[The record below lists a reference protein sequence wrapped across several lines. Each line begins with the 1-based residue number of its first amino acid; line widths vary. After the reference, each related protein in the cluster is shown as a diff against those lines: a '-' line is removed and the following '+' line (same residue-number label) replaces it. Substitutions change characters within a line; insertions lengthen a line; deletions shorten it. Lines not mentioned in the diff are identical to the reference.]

1 MKMNTKKFS
10 VGDVVARVRSKSN
23 PRRVHK
29 IRKAKDGLVCPCFG
43 FRYAKGDVGSR
54 TKRCRHFD
62 EAGL

>member
-1 MKMNTKKFS
+1 MKMKKTFQ

-23 PRRVHK
+23 PRKIHK
-29 IRKAKDGLVCPCFG
+29 IRQAKGGLVCPCFA
-43 FRYAKGDVGSR
+43 FRFSPGDIGSR